1 MIPQTKRQMFA
12 MNNIKR
18 SFTMIWLDDANLLK
32 NRYVFTI
39 YLLRK
44 LETYLSSRS
53 LRYSIFNEIELKDW
67 IERNKFLKILKNT
80 IMICVFS

>member
-1 MIPQTKRQMFA
+1 MFA

-32 NRYVFTI
+32 NRYVL
-39 YLLRK
+39 YNP
-44 LETYLSSRS
+44 S
-53 LRYSIFNEIELKDW
+53 LTQIGNISLFSIFTVFFFSEIEFKDW